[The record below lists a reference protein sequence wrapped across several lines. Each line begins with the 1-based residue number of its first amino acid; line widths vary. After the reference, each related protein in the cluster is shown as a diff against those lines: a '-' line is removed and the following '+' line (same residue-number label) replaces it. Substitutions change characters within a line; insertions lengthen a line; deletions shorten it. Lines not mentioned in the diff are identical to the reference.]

1 MLEVIQDTLLDTI
14 KLLPFLF
21 VAFLIIEF
29 IEHKLSNK
37 QENIISKSGK
47 LGPIVGA
54 LLGAFPQCGFSV
66 LATNLY
72 VTRIISLGS
81 LISIYL
87 STSDELIPLMISHN
101 APLMKIL
108 SIVSIK
114 VVIGIISGFLI
125 DLFIRKTTKSDFVL
139 CEDEDCDCDHSI
151 IKSSLIHTLK
161 IAFFI
166 LIITFLINILFHYVD
181 LSFLESALKNNKILT
196 PFIASLIG
204 LIPNCASSVMI
215 SELYLNNLI
224 SLGTTLSGLL
234 TGSGVAIMVLVRK
247 NKNISENIFII
258 GLIYIIGVIW
268 GLLFNFIGVWWKVF
282 LKKKN

>member
-54 LLGAFPQCGFSV
+54 LLGAVPQCGFSV

-166 LIITFLINILFHYVD
+166 LIITFLINILFHFVD

-234 TGSGVAIMVLVRK
+234 TGSGVAMMVLVRK
-247 NKNISENIFII
+247 NKNISENLFII

-268 GLLFNFIGVWWKVF
+268 GLLFNFIGV
-282 LKKKN
+282 

>member
-1 MLEVIQDTLLDTI
+1 MFDVIVDTLLDTL

-21 VAFLIIEF
+21 VAFLFIEV

-37 QENIISKSGK
+37 QESIVSKSGK
-47 LGPIVGA
+47 MGPIVGA
-54 LLGAFPQCGFSV
+54 LLGAVPQCGFSV

-101 APLMKIL
+101 APISKIL
-108 SIVSIK
+108 SIILIK
-114 VVIGIISGFLI
+114 IVIGMLAGFII
-125 DLFIRKTTKSDFVL
+125 DLFIRKNKKSDFEL
-139 CEDEDCDCDHSI
+139 CDEDKCDCCHSI
-151 IKSSLIHTLK
+151 FKSSVTHTLK

-166 LIITFLINILFHYVD
+166 LIITFLINILFEYVNLD
-181 LSFLESALKNNKILT
+181 FISETLKKNKLLT
-196 PFIASLIG
+196 PFIASLVG

-224 SLGTTLSGLL
+224 TLGTTLAGLL
-234 TGSGVAIMVLVRK
+234 TGSGVAIMVLIKK
-247 NKNISENIFII
+247 NKNTKENILII
-258 GLIYIIGVIW
+258 SLIYFIGALCGIIFNLIGV
-268 GLLFNFIGVWWKVF
+268 
-282 LKKKN
+282 

>member
-54 LLGAFPQCGFSV
+54 LLGAVPQCGFSV

-101 APLMKIL
+101 APLTKIL

-166 LIITFLINILFHYVD
+166 LIITFLINVLFHFVD

-247 NKNISENIFII
+247 NKNISENLFII

-268 GLLFNFIGVWWKVF
+268 GLLFNFMGV
-282 LKKKN
+282 

>member
-54 LLGAFPQCGFSV
+54 LLGAVPQCGFSV

-101 APLMKIL
+101 APITKIL

-114 VVIGIISGFLI
+114 VVIGMISGFLI
-125 DLFIRKTTKSDFVL
+125 DLLIRKTTKSDFVL

-166 LIITFLINILFHYVD
+166 LIITFLINILFHFVD

-247 NKNISENIFII
+247 NKNISENLFVI
-258 GLIYIIGVIW
+258 GLIYFIGVIW
-268 GLLFNFIGVWWKVF
+268 GLLFNFIGV
-282 LKKKN
+282 

>member
-37 QENIISKSGK
+37 QENTISKSGK

-54 LLGAFPQCGFSV
+54 LLGAVPQCGFSV

-101 APLMKIL
+101 APLTKIL
-108 SIVSIK
+108 SIVLIK
-114 VVIGIISGFLI
+114 VVIGMISGFLI
-125 DLFIRKTTKSDFVL
+125 DLLIRKTTKSDFVL

-166 LIITFLINILFHYVD
+166 LIITFLINILFHYVN

-234 TGSGVAIMVLVRK
+234 T
-247 NKNISENIFII
+247 
-258 GLIYIIGVIW
+258 
-268 GLLFNFIGVWWKVF
+268 
-282 LKKKN
+282 

>member
-54 LLGAFPQCGFSV
+54 FLGAVPQCGFSV

-101 APLMKIL
+101 APITKIL
-108 SIVSIK
+108 SIVLIK
-114 VVIGIISGFLI
+114 VVIGMISGFLI
-125 DLFIRKTTKSDFVL
+125 DLLIRKTTKSDFVL

-166 LIITFLINILFHYVD
+166 FIITFLINILFHYVD

-247 NKNISENIFII
+247 NKNISENLFII

-268 GLLFNFIGVWWKVF
+268 GLLFNFIGV
-282 LKKKN
+282 

>member
-54 LLGAFPQCGFSV
+54 LLGAVPQCGFSV

-101 APLMKIL
+101 APITKIL

-114 VVIGIISGFLI
+114 VVIGMISGFLI
-125 DLFIRKTTKSDFVL
+125 DLLIRKTTKSDFVL

-166 LIITFLINILFHYVD
+166 LIITFLINILFHYVN

-268 GLLFNFIGVWWKVF
+268 GLLFNFIGV
-282 LKKKN
+282 

>member
-54 LLGAFPQCGFSV
+54 LLGAVPQCGFSV

-101 APLMKIL
+101 APLTKIL
-108 SIVSIK
+108 SIVLIK
-114 VVIGIISGFLI
+114 VVIGMISGFLI
-125 DLFIRKTTKSDFVL
+125 DLLIRKTTKSDFVL

-166 LIITFLINILFHYVD
+166 LIITFLINILFHFVD

-247 NKNISENIFII
+247 NKNISENLFII

-268 GLLFNFIGVWWKVF
+268 GLLFNFIGV
-282 LKKKN
+282 

>member
-54 LLGAFPQCGFSV
+54 LLGSVPQCGFSV

-101 APLMKIL
+101 APLTKIL

-114 VVIGIISGFLI
+114 VIIGIISGFLI

-166 LIITFLINILFHYVD
+166 LIITFLINILFHFVD

-247 NKNISENIFII
+247 NKNISENLFII

-268 GLLFNFIGVWWKVF
+268 GLLFNFIGV
-282 LKKKN
+282 

>member
-54 LLGAFPQCGFSV
+54 LLGAVPQCGFSV

-87 STSDELIPLMISHN
+87 STSDELIPLMISHH

-166 LIITFLINILFHYVD
+166 LIITFLINILFHFVD

-247 NKNISENIFII
+247 NKNISENLFII

-268 GLLFNFIGVWWKVF
+268 GLLFNFIGV
-282 LKKKN
+282 

>member
-47 LGPIVGA
+47 FGPIVGA
-54 LLGAFPQCGFSV
+54 LLGAVPQCGFSV

-101 APLMKIL
+101 APLTKIL

-166 LIITFLINILFHYVD
+166 LIITFLINILFHYAD

-234 TGSGVAIMVLVRK
+234 TGSGVAIMVLIRK
-247 NKNISENIFII
+247 NKNISENLFII

-268 GLLFNFIGVWWKVF
+268 GLLFNFMGV
-282 LKKKN
+282 

>member
-54 LLGAFPQCGFSV
+54 LLGAVPQCGFSV

-101 APLMKIL
+101 APITKIL

-166 LIITFLINILFHYVD
+166 LIITFLINILFHYAD

-247 NKNISENIFII
+247 NKNISENLFII

-268 GLLFNFIGVWWKVF
+268 GLLFNFIGV
-282 LKKKN
+282 

>member
-37 QENIISKSGK
+37 QENTISKSGK

-54 LLGAFPQCGFSV
+54 LLGAVPQCGFSV

-101 APLMKIL
+101 APITKIL

-114 VVIGIISGFLI
+114 VVIGMISGFLI
-125 DLFIRKTTKSDFVL
+125 DLLIRKTTKSDFVL

-247 NKNISENIFII
+247 NKNISENLFVI
-258 GLIYIIGVIW
+258 GLIYFIGVIW
-268 GLLFNFIGVWWKVF
+268 GLLFNFIGV
-282 LKKKN
+282 

>member
-54 LLGAFPQCGFSV
+54 LLGAVPQCGFSV

-87 STSDELIPLMISHN
+87 STSDELIPLMITHN
-101 APLMKIL
+101 APIAKIL

-125 DLFIRKTTKSDFVL
+125 DLFVRKTTKSDFVL

-247 NKNISENIFII
+247 NKNISENLFII

-268 GLLFNFIGVWWKVF
+268 GLLFNFIGV
-282 LKKKN
+282 

>member
-54 LLGAFPQCGFSV
+54 LLGAVPQCGFSV

-101 APLMKIL
+101 APLTKIL

-166 LIITFLINILFHYVD
+166 LIITFLINILFHFVD

-247 NKNISENIFII
+247 NKNISENLFVI
-258 GLIYIIGVIW
+258 GLIYFIGVIW
-268 GLLFNFIGVWWKVF
+268 GLLFNFIGV
-282 LKKKN
+282 

>member
-37 QENIISKSGK
+37 QENIISKFGK

-54 LLGAFPQCGFSV
+54 LLGAIPQCGFSV

-101 APLMKIL
+101 APITKIL

-114 VVIGIISGFLI
+114 VVIGMISGFLI
-125 DLFIRKTTKSDFVL
+125 DLLIRKTTKSDFVL

-247 NKNISENIFII
+247 NKNISENLFVI
-258 GLIYIIGVIW
+258 GLIYFIGVIW
-268 GLLFNFIGVWWKVF
+268 GLLFNFIGV
-282 LKKKN
+282 

>member
-54 LLGAFPQCGFSV
+54 LLGAVPQCGFSV

-101 APLMKIL
+101 APITKIL

-114 VVIGIISGFLI
+114 VVIGMISGFLI
-125 DLFIRKTTKSDFVL
+125 DLLIRKTTKSDFVL

-166 LIITFLINILFHYVD
+166 LIITFLINILFHFVD

-247 NKNISENIFII
+247 NKNISENLFII

-268 GLLFNFIGVWWKVF
+268 GLLFNFIGV
-282 LKKKN
+282 

>member
-54 LLGAFPQCGFSV
+54 LLGAVPQCGFSV

-101 APLMKIL
+101 APITKIL
-108 SIVSIK
+108 SIVLIK
-114 VVIGIISGFLI
+114 VVIGMISGFLI
-125 DLFIRKTTKSDFVL
+125 DLLIRKTTKSDFVL

-247 NKNISENIFII
+247 NKNISENLFII

-268 GLLFNFIGVWWKVF
+268 GLLFNFIGV
-282 LKKKN
+282 

>member
-54 LLGAFPQCGFSV
+54 LLGAVPQCGFSV

-234 TGSGVAIMVLVRK
+234 TGSGVAIMVLIRK
-247 NKNISENIFII
+247 NKNISENLFII

-268 GLLFNFIGVWWKVF
+268 GLLFNFIGV
-282 LKKKN
+282 

>member
-54 LLGAFPQCGFSV
+54 LLGAVPQCGFSV

-101 APLMKIL
+101 APITKIL

-114 VVIGIISGFLI
+114 VVIGMISGFLI
-125 DLFIRKTTKSDFVL
+125 DLLIRKTTKSDFVL
-139 CEDEDCDCDHSI
+139 CEDDDCDCDHSI

-247 NKNISENIFII
+247 NKNISENLFVI
-258 GLIYIIGVIW
+258 GLIYFIGVIW
-268 GLLFNFIGVWWKVF
+268 GLLFNFIGV
-282 LKKKN
+282 

>member
-54 LLGAFPQCGFSV
+54 LLGAVPQCGFSV

-166 LIITFLINILFHYVD
+166 LIITFLINILFHYAD

-234 TGSGVAIMVLVRK
+234 TGSGVAIMVLIRK
-247 NKNISENIFII
+247 NKNISENLFII

-268 GLLFNFIGVWWKVF
+268 GLLFNFMGV
-282 LKKKN
+282 

>member
-54 LLGAFPQCGFSV
+54 LLGAVPQCGFSV

-101 APLMKIL
+101 APLTKIL

-125 DLFIRKTTKSDFVL
+125 DFFIRKTTKSDFVL

-166 LIITFLINILFHYVD
+166 LIITFLINILFHFVD

-247 NKNISENIFII
+247 NKNISENLFII

-268 GLLFNFIGVWWKVF
+268 GLLFNFIGV
-282 LKKKN
+282 

>member
-54 LLGAFPQCGFSV
+54 LLGAVPQCGFSV

-247 NKNISENIFII
+247 NKNIFENLFII
-258 GLIYIIGVIW
+258 GLIYILGVIW
-268 GLLFNFIGVWWKVF
+268 GLLFNFIGV
-282 LKKKN
+282 

>member
-54 LLGAFPQCGFSV
+54 LLGAVPQCGFSV

-101 APLMKIL
+101 APITKIL

-114 VVIGIISGFLI
+114 VVIGMISGFLI
-125 DLFIRKTTKSDFVL
+125 DLLIRKTTKSDFVL

-247 NKNISENIFII
+247 NKNISENLFII
-258 GLIYIIGVIW
+258 GLIYIIGVIC
-268 GLLFNFIGVWWKVF
+268 GLLFNFIGV
-282 LKKKN
+282 

>member
-54 LLGAFPQCGFSV
+54 LLGAVPQCGFSV

-101 APLMKIL
+101 APITKIL

-114 VVIGIISGFLI
+114 VVIGMISGFLI
-125 DLFIRKTTKSDFVL
+125 DLLIRKTTKSDFVL
-139 CEDEDCDCDHSI
+139 CEDEDCDYDHSI

-166 LIITFLINILFHYVD
+166 LIITFLINILFHYVN

-247 NKNISENIFII
+247 NKNISENLFII

-268 GLLFNFIGVWWKVF
+268 GLLFNFIGV
-282 LKKKN
+282 

>member
-54 LLGAFPQCGFSV
+54 LLGAVPQCGFSV

-101 APLMKIL
+101 APITKIL
-108 SIVSIK
+108 SIVLIK
-114 VVIGIISGFLI
+114 VVIGMISGFLI
-125 DLFIRKTTKSDFVL
+125 DLLIRKTTKSDFVL

-234 TGSGVAIMVLVRK
+234 TGSGVAIMVLIRK
-247 NKNISENIFII
+247 NKNISENLFII

-268 GLLFNFIGVWWKVF
+268 GLLFNFIGV
-282 LKKKN
+282 

>member
-1 MLEVIQDTLLDTI
+1 MLEVIQDTLLDTV

-54 LLGAFPQCGFSV
+54 LLGAIPQCGFSV

-101 APLMKIL
+101 APLTKIL
-108 SIVSIK
+108 SIISIK

-125 DLFIRKTTKSDFVL
+125 DLFIRKTNKSDFVL

-166 LIITFLINILFHYVD
+166 LIITFLINILFHYAD

-234 TGSGVAIMVLVRK
+234 TGSGVAIMVLISK

-258 GLIYIIGVIW
+258 GLIYVIGVIW
-268 GLLFNFIGVWWKVF
+268 GLLFNFIGV
-282 LKKKN
+282 

>member
-1 MLEVIQDTLLDTI
+1 MLEVIKDTLLDTV

-47 LGPIVGA
+47 LGPIIGS
-54 LLGAFPQCGFSV
+54 LLGAVPQCGFSV

-101 APLMKIL
+101 APITKIL

-161 IAFFI
+161 ISFFI
-166 LIITFLINILFHYVD
+166 LIITFLINVLFHYAD
-181 LSFLESALKNNKILT
+181 LSFLESALKNNKIIT

-234 TGSGVAIMVLVRK
+234 TGSGVAIMVLIRK

-258 GLIYIIGVIW
+258 GLIYFIGVIW
-268 GLLFNFIGVWWKVF
+268 GLLFNFIGV
-282 LKKKN
+282 

>member
-54 LLGAFPQCGFSV
+54 LLGAVPQCGFSV

-101 APLMKIL
+101 APLTKIL

-166 LIITFLINILFHYVD
+166 LIITFLINILFHFVD

-234 TGSGVAIMVLVRK
+234 TGSGVAIMVLIRK

-258 GLIYIIGVIW
+258 GLIYVIGVIW
-268 GLLFNFIGVWWKVF
+268 GLLFNFIGV
-282 LKKKN
+282 

>member
-37 QENIISKSGK
+37 LENIISKSGK

-54 LLGAFPQCGFSV
+54 LLGAVPQCGFSV

-101 APLMKIL
+101 APLTKIL

-166 LIITFLINILFHYVD
+166 LIITFLINILFHFVD

-268 GLLFNFIGVWWKVF
+268 GLLFNFIGV
-282 LKKKN
+282 

>member
-54 LLGAFPQCGFSV
+54 LLGAVPQCGFSV

-101 APLMKIL
+101 APITKIL

-166 LIITFLINILFHYVD
+166 LIITFLINILFHFVD

-247 NKNISENIFII
+247 NKNISENLFII

-268 GLLFNFIGVWWKVF
+268 GLLFNFIGV
-282 LKKKN
+282 

>member
-54 LLGAFPQCGFSV
+54 LLGAVPQCGFSV

-101 APLMKIL
+101 APITKIL

-114 VVIGIISGFLI
+114 VVIGMISGFLI
-125 DLFIRKTTKSDFVL
+125 DLLIRKTTKSDFVL

-247 NKNISENIFII
+247 NKNISENLFII

-268 GLLFNFIGVWWKVF
+268 GLLFNFIGV
-282 LKKKN
+282 

>member
-54 LLGAFPQCGFSV
+54 LLGAVPQCGFSV

-101 APLMKIL
+101 APLTKIL

-166 LIITFLINILFHYVD
+166 LIITFLINILFHFVD

-247 NKNISENIFII
+247 NKNISENLFII
-258 GLIYIIGVIW
+258 GLIYVIGVIW
-268 GLLFNFIGVWWKVF
+268 GLLFNFIGV
-282 LKKKN
+282 

>member
-1 MLEVIQDTLLDTI
+1 MSEVIQDTLLDTI

-54 LLGAFPQCGFSV
+54 LLGAVPQCGFSV

-101 APLMKIL
+101 APLTKIL

-247 NKNISENIFII
+247 NKNISQNLFII

-268 GLLFNFIGVWWKVF
+268 GLLFNFIGV
-282 LKKKN
+282 

>member
-54 LLGAFPQCGFSV
+54 LLGAVPQCGFSV

-101 APLMKIL
+101 APITKIL

-181 LSFLESALKNNKILT
+181 LSFLESALKNNRILT

-247 NKNISENIFII
+247 NKNISENLFVI

-268 GLLFNFIGVWWKVF
+268 GLLFNFIGV
-282 LKKKN
+282 

>member
-54 LLGAFPQCGFSV
+54 LLGAVPQCGFSV

-101 APLMKIL
+101 APITKIL

-125 DLFIRKTTKSDFVL
+125 DLLIRKTTKSDFVL

-166 LIITFLINILFHYVD
+166 LIITFLINILFHYAD

-247 NKNISENIFII
+247 NKNISENLFII

-268 GLLFNFIGVWWKVF
+268 GLLFNFIGV
-282 LKKKN
+282 

>member
-54 LLGAFPQCGFSV
+54 LLGAVPQCGFSV

-101 APLMKIL
+101 APLTKIL

-166 LIITFLINILFHYVD
+166 LIITFLINILFHFVD
-181 LSFLESALKNNKILT
+181 LSFLENALKNNKILT

-247 NKNISENIFII
+247 NKNISENLFII

-268 GLLFNFIGVWWKVF
+268 GLLFNFIGV
-282 LKKKN
+282 

>member
-1 MLEVIQDTLLDTI
+1 MLEVIKDTLLDTV

-47 LGPIVGA
+47 LGPIIGS
-54 LLGAFPQCGFSV
+54 LLGAVPQCGFSV

-101 APLMKIL
+101 APITKIL

-125 DLFIRKTTKSDFVL
+125 DLFIRKTAKSDFVL
-139 CEDEDCDCDHSI
+139 CEEEECDCDHSI

-166 LIITFLINILFHYVD
+166 LIITFLINVLFHYAD

-234 TGSGVAIMVLVRK
+234 TGSGVAIMVLIRK

-258 GLIYIIGVIW
+258 GLIYVIGVIW
-268 GLLFNFIGVWWKVF
+268 GLLFNFIGV
-282 LKKKN
+282 